1 MLVIKISNNDK
12 LKQTKIL
19 FFNQKASLRQFK
31 KRQSGRKTFITY
43 ESEHWFI
50 FRCTKKTG
58 QETLHQKQGGR
69 PVQTAKNPRK
79 RCSDFSFWKVA
90 TWCNAEPLFLSPLCI
105 FVKRTG
111 ASWIFYLYYFCTSRS
126 LGLNRNWD
134 CSNFNLKFD
143 WLYV

>member
-12 LKQTKIL
+12 LKQTKI
-19 FFNQKASLRQFK
+19 
-31 KRQSGRKTFITY
+31 RQSGRKTFITY

-90 TWCNAEPLFLSPLCI
+90 T
-105 FVKRTG
+105 
-111 ASWIFYLYYFCTSRS
+111 
-126 LGLNRNWD
+126 
-134 CSNFNLKFD
+134 
-143 WLYV
+143 